1 MNSNAQAASEAAV
14 SLRRLVAA
22 FKPDSLSEMVRLADV
37 LARAL
42 EADPRDPDALRAAAE
57 AACLLAGTCEDLTG
71 SVPSAQAGLKA
82 LLGLGR
88 PGWLAAAAFVQA
100 RRIAVEHLTALVEGL
115 PGRLRLFLLHELLRR
130 HWRLDKPLL
139 AWIREPLEA
148 VERIAPREILD
159 FLGVLD
165 SLGDTPAFPLRESLL
180 RGPFRG
186 WLADSLK
193 EALAEEDLLRAAR
206 AVCGLGDPELSGA
219 LARHVAAH
227 PGPASAAVM
236 EVLSR
241 CLEAGGDV
249 LVQAVQAVLK
259 DARNGRVAHCMD
271 ILIGVGWP
279 KTGQAL
285 ALFHRKEPSTRRAL
299 TARAATLPEAA
310 FESFLAAFPAAGRP
324 AIEAEALAA
333 IARADTDFLRR
344 CLLAEAGE
352 AGLPEALERYL
363 ERMAE
368 RSAPLASVAAQEAED
383 QTAKKKG
390 LLSKLMGGKRPELAE
405 TLAYPRTIQGADFS
419 GATLSRAVVEE
430 RTLTEVN
437 LSGAVFER
445 VNFRK
450 CRFVRVDLA
459 GALLDRVQFADCE
472 FLDVRFEGARLS
484 ECVFEDTSL
493 EGCVFSG
500 AVLENGGLNN
510 SRLLRCLFSE
520 ARVSGWSLRRSEGRQ
535 LCLAG
540 LGLEQAAF
548 SAVTLEAADFSLAVL
563 DSCRFEGLELRDCQF
578 TAARIR
584 DCSFVEC
591 RTLDCLFP
599 DCRLLDSD
607 VLEPALLQ
615 VRADTL
621 RRRLKEAESAKIEL
635 PPAEGAAFYGPALRR
650 WVRQWAMGRFE
661 RRMLA
666 HNARRLELARWRMTP
681 GQADFFRLLPLLLD
695 SGLFEA
701 REDIENVPPCR
712 VAGYSPDLET
722 LRLAEEHFPGIT
734 PPPAASE
741 PLSVEA
747 VYTIG
752 SLGSIAQTPT
762 SDMDVWVCYEPEGV
776 GPAEDARLRRKL
788 EQMALWAQSE
798 FGAEVHFFLMTL
810 DEVRAND
817 FGLSDKESAGSAQAL
832 LLKEEFYRTA
842 LRVAG
847 KELLWWLTPP
857 GADPGA
863 WEDFRRSAQESPLL
877 GRARVTDLGRLD
889 RVPAEEFFGASLWQ
903 IVKGLHSPYKS
914 VLKLG
919 LLEKYAGQDDAG
931 GVLLCDQIKDAVT
944 RRHSEARLADPYTVL
959 FRNLRDYY
967 QGIGDSDA
975 VSLLTDAFTLKAGI
989 ADFDYA
995 FGFPSVPEEMS
1006 FLAFLL
1012 DDREVTR
1019 ETAQGLDRSWSFAR
1033 AMKAGATVSRFLI
1046 NTYQRIQSRLEEA
1059 GSRGGVRIS
1068 PEDLTRL
1075 GRQIQANFAPRKHK
1089 VERVP
1094 FLDLSAHYFPEF
1106 YFEAEKAPGK
1116 RPVWLVRGQE
1126 SGRGKV
1132 SSKGMQILRKDAD
1145 PAMLLTWLVV
1155 NGIYSPATH
1164 VHGDRSVAPMSVED
1178 LKKILQ
1184 VLHEFFPH
1192 EEIFE
1197 MDMEETLRPERVT
1210 RAFFLPNLGVPQEV
1224 QKVAVVS
1231 VVYATNW
1238 GELFCRTVPNP
1249 DAKLL
1254 KQASAFLHDILP
1266 QSTPEPPEMGLYLP
1280 KKSQCPRIRL
1290 I

>member
-14 SLRRLVAA
+14 SLRRLAAA
-22 FKPDSLSEMVRLADV
+22 FKPDSLTEMIRLADV

-42 EADPRDPDALRAAAE
+42 EAAPRDPDALRAAAE

-71 SVPSAQAGLKA
+71 SVPSAQAGIKA

-148 VERIAPREILD
+148 VERIAPREVLD

-180 RGPFRG
+180 RGLFRS
-186 WLADSLK
+186 WLAGSLK

-241 CLEAGGDV
+241 CLEAGGEA
-249 LVQAVQAVLK
+249 LVQAVQAVIK

-271 ILIGVGWP
+271 TLIGVGWP

-285 ALFHRKEPSTRRAL
+285 ALFHRKEPSMRRAL
-299 TARAATLPEAA
+299 TTRAATLPEAA

-352 AGLPEALERYL
+352 AGMPEALERYL

-405 TLAYPRTIQGADFS
+405 ILAYPRTIQGADFS

-445 VNFRK
+445 VTFRK

-472 FLDVRFEGARLS
+472 FVDVRFEGARLS
-484 ECVFEDTSL
+484 ECVFEGASL

-500 AVLENGGLNN
+500 AVLENGGLNK

-520 ARVSGWSLRRSEGRQ
+520 TRVSGWSLRRSEGRQ

-635 PPAEGAAFYGPALRR
+635 PPAEGAALYGSALRR

-666 HNARRLELARWRMTP
+666 HNARRLELARRRMTP

-695 SGLFEA
+695 SGLFETS
-701 REDIENVPPCR
+701 ENIENVPPCR

-734 PPPAASE
+734 PPPAGSGL
-741 PLSVEA
+741 LSVEA

-752 SLGSIAQTPT
+752 SLGSIAQTDT
-762 SDMDVWVCYEPEGV
+762 SDMDVWVCYKPEGV
-776 GPAEDARLRRKL
+776 
-788 EQMALWAQSE
+788 
-798 FGAEVHFFLMTL
+798 
-810 DEVRAND
+810 
-817 FGLSDKESAGSAQAL
+817 GSAQAL

-847 KELLWWLTPP
+847 KELLWRLTPP
-857 GADPGA
+857 GADQET
-863 WEDFRRSAQESPLL
+863 WEDFRRSALDSPLL

-931 GVLLCDQIKDAVT
+931 GLLLCDQIKDAVT
-944 RRHSEARLADPYTVL
+944 RRRSEARLADSYTVL

-967 QGIGDSDA
+967 QGIGDTDA

-995 FGFPSVPEEMS
+995 FGFPSAPEELS

-1012 DDREVTR
+1012 GDRGVTR

-1033 AMKAGATVSRFLI
+1033 AMKTVATVSRFLI

-1059 GSRGGVRIS
+1059 WSRGGARI
-1068 PEDLTRL
+1068 
-1075 GRQIQANFAPRKHK
+1075 
-1089 VERVP
+1089 
-1094 FLDLSAHYFPEF
+1094 
-1106 YFEAEKAPGK
+1106 
-1116 RPVWLVRGQE
+1116 
-1126 SGRGKV
+1126 
-1132 SSKGMQILRKDAD
+1132 
-1145 PAMLLTWLVV
+1145 
-1155 NGIYSPATH
+1155 
-1164 VHGDRSVAPMSVED
+1164 
-1178 LKKILQ
+1178 
-1184 VLHEFFPH
+1184 
-1192 EEIFE
+1192 
-1197 MDMEETLRPERVT
+1197 
-1210 RAFFLPNLGVPQEV
+1210 
-1224 QKVAVVS
+1224 
-1231 VVYATNW
+1231 
-1238 GELFCRTVPNP
+1238 
-1249 DAKLL
+1249 
-1254 KQASAFLHDILP
+1254 
-1266 QSTPEPPEMGLYLP
+1266 
-1280 KKSQCPRIRL
+1280 
-1290 I
+1290 

>member
-1 MNSNAQAASEAAV
+1 MTPNARAAHDAAV
-14 SLRRLVAA
+14 SLRRLAVG
-22 FKPDSLSEMVRLADV
+22 FKPDSLDEMLRLTEP
-37 LARAL
+37 LTRAL
-42 EADPRDPDALRAAAE
+42 ERDPRDPDALHAGAE
-57 AACLLAGTCEDLTG
+57 AACLLAGACASLAG
-71 SVPSAQAGLKA
+71 NPPAAQAGIKA

-88 PGWLAAAAFVQA
+88 PGWLAAADFLQA
-100 RRIAVEHLTALVEGL
+100 RRIAVEHLSALVESL
-115 PGRLRLFLLHELLRR
+115 PPRERLFLLHELLRR
-130 HWRLDKPLL
+130 HWRLDKQLL
-139 AWIREPLEA
+139 AWVREPLEG
-148 VERIAPREILD
+148 VDRLSPHKILD
-159 FLGVLD
+159 FLETLD
-165 SLGDTPAFPLRESLL
+165 LLGDTPAFPLRETLL
-180 RGPFRG
+180 RGPLRS
-186 WLADSLK
+186 WLAHSL
-193 EALAEEDLLRAAR
+193 EEPLVEIDLLRTAR
-206 AVCGLGDPELSGA
+206 AVRGLGDPELSRG
-219 LARHVAAH
+219 LARHVAAR
-227 PGPASAAVM
+227 PGSASAAVM

-241 CLEAGGDV
+241 CLEAGGEA

-271 ILIGVGWP
+271 ILIGVDWP

-285 ALFHRKEPSTRRAL
+285 ALFHRKEPSMRRAL
-299 TARAATLPEAA
+299 TARAATLPESA
-310 FESFLAAFPAAGRP
+310 FAQFLGAFSAQGRP
-324 AIEAEALAA
+324 AVEAEALAA

-344 CLLAEAGE
+344 CLLAEAGP

-363 ERMAE
+363 ERMTE
-368 RSAPLASVAAQEAED
+368 RSAPLSRVVTQEPED
-383 QTAKKKG
+383 PATKKKG
-390 LLSKLMGGKRPELAE
+390 LFSKLMGGKRAGLSEV
-405 TLAYPRTIQGADFS
+405 LAYPRPVQSADFS
-419 GATLSRAVVEE
+419 GAVLTGSVVEE
-430 RTLTEVN
+430 RSFSEVN
-437 LSGAVFER
+437 LAGAAFER
-445 VNFRK
+445 MDFRK
-450 CRFVRVDLA
+450 CRFARVDLA
-459 GALLDRVQFADCE
+459 GAVLQRVRFADCE
-472 FLDVRFEGARLS
+472 FVDVRFEGARLA
-484 ECVFEDTSL
+484 ECVFERSGL

-500 AVLENGGLNN
+500 AVLENGGMSD
-510 SRLLRCLFSE
+510 SRLTRCLFSE
-520 ARVSGWSLRRSEGRQ
+520 ARVSGWSLSRCAGVR
-535 LCLAG
+535 LCLSG
-540 LGLEQAAF
+540 MQLQQAAF
-548 SAVTLEAADFSLAVL
+548 AAVSLEACDFSLAEL
-563 DSCRFEGLELRDCQF
+563 DSCRFEGLDLCDCQF

-591 RTLDCLFP
+591 RTLDCLFAG
-599 DCRLLDSD
+599 CRLTDSD

-615 VRADTL
+615 ARADTL
-621 RRRLKEAESAKIEL
+621 RQRLKEAESAKIEL
-635 PPAEGAAFYGPALRR
+635 PPAEGSALYGPALRR

-666 HNARRLELARWRMTP
+666 HNARRLELARRRMTP
-681 GQADFFRLLPLLLD
+681 GQADFFRLLPHLLD
-695 SGLFEA
+695 SRLFET
-701 REDIENVPPCR
+701 RENIENVPPCR

-722 LRLAEEHFPGIT
+722 LRLAAEHFPGVA
-734 PPPAASE
+734 PPPAEAAPVSI
-741 PLSVEA
+741 EA

-752 SLGSIAQTPT
+752 SVGSIAQTAT
-762 SDMDVWVCYEPEGV
+762 SDMDVWVCYDPQGV

-788 EQMALWAQSE
+788 EQMAAWAQSR

-810 DEVRAND
+810 PEVRAND

-857 GADPGA
+857 GADEAA
-863 WEDFRRSAQESPLL
+863 WEEFRNSARTSPLL
-877 GRARVTDLGRLD
+877 GETRVTDLGRPG

-919 LLEKYAGQDDAG
+919 LLEKYAGQDAG
-931 GVLLCDQIKDAVT
+931 DGLLLCDQIKDAVT
-944 RRHSEARLADPYTVL
+944 RRLSEARLADPYTVL

-967 QGIGDSDA
+967 QGVGDADA
-975 VSLLTDAFTLKAGI
+975 VGLLTDAFTLKAGI
-989 ADFDYA
+989 ADFDHT
-995 FGFPSVPEEMS
+995 FGFPSAPEELS

-1012 DDREVTR
+1012 GDRNVTR
-1019 ETAQGLDRSWSFAR
+1019 EAAQGLDRSWSFAR
-1033 AMKAGATVSRFLI
+1033 AMKTGAAVSRFLI

-1075 GRQIQANFAPRKHK
+1075 GRQIQANFAPRRHK

-1132 SSKGMQILRKDAD
+1132 SSKGMQVLRKDTD

-1164 VHGDRSVAPMSVED
+1164 VHGERSVAPMAVED

-1184 VLHEFFPH
+1184 TLHEFFPLDQV
-1192 EEIFE
+1192 FE
-1197 MDMEETLRPERVT
+1197 VDMEETLRPERVT
-1210 RAFFLPNLGVPQEV
+1210 RAFFLPNLGVPHDI

-1231 VVYATNW
+1231 IVYATNW
-1238 GELFCRTVPNP
+1238 GELFCRSVPNP

-1266 QSTPEPPEMGLYLP
+1266 QATPEPPQMGLYLP

-1290 I
+1290 L